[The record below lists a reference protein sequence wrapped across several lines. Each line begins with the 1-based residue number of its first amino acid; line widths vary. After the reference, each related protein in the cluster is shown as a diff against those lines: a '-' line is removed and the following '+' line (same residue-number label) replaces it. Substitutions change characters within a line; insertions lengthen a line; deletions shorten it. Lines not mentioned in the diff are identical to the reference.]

1 MITPSYLLDSCF
13 ALRAIPDIPVP
24 SSPPIEVTVHIR
36 VALPIVPPLSAL
48 ETHLESALAVD
59 PVAASFLRHKPVAV
73 GSRAPLEVR
82 VGVDINVFFELEV
95 LLEDLLRP
103 ELPNVLPRVLSRTCH
118 IRALDPTHLPVRDVE
133 RDVVGHA
140 VQTEGVRAR
149 LDPVEVS
156 RVVALVTDFTGF
168 TSIFYR
174 LDFSLYGF
182 IHPFYYLLCRF
193 PIK

>member
-1 MITPSYLLDSCF
+1 MITPSYLLDSRF

-48 ETHLESALAVD
+48 ETHLKPALAVD
-59 PVAASFLRHKPVAV
+59 PVTASSLSEKPVAV

-82 VGVDINVFFELEV
+82 VGVDVYVFFELEV

-133 RDVVGHA
+133 RDVVCHA
-140 VQTEGVRAR
+140 VQTERVRAR

-156 RVVALVTDFTGF
+156 RVIALVTDFTGF
-168 TSIFYR
+168 ASIFYR
-174 LDFSLYGF
+174 LDFSLNGL
-182 IHPFYYLLCRF
+182 IQPFNYLLCRF
-193 PIK
+193 SIK

>member
-1 MITPSYLLDSCF
+1 MITPSYLLDSRF

-24 SSPPIEVTVHIR
+24 SGPPIKITVHIR
-36 VALPIVPPLSAL
+36 VALPVVPRLSAL
-48 ETHLESALAVD
+48 ETHLESALTVD
-59 PVAASFLRHKPVAV
+59 PVTPSSLRHKPVAV

-82 VGVDINVFFELEV
+82 VGVDVYVFFELEV

-133 RDVVGHA
+133 RDVVCHA
-140 VQTEGVRAR
+140 IQTEGVRAR

-156 RVVALVTDFTGF
+156 RVVVLVTDITGF
-168 TSIFYR
+168 TSVFYR
-174 LDFSLYGF
+174 LNFSLHGF
-182 IHPFYYLLCRF
+182 ILPFNYLLCRF